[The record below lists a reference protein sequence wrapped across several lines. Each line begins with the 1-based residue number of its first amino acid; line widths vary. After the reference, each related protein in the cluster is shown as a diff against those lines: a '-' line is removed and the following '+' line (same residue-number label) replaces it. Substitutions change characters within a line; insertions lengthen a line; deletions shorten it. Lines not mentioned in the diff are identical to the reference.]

1 MKKLSLT
8 LAALFCAGS
17 LSAAPTEPV
26 AIGDINYDTTC
37 EVAGTPLKLNGAGLR
52 KIVFFKVYAGGLYV
66 SEPTTDATKV
76 FSDEKARRVR
86 LGLLRDVDGA
96 DFVEALEEG
105 LNANLTPEKKA
116 AIEKEVATLKTVMQ
130 TIDKLYPASRGYV
143 NLNGEHYFTM
153 EPQKSPT
160 RLFLSG
166 NISQSRDMIFFN
178 FEYCQVEQE
187 YPEDYFSIL
196 LEGYPLGDDRI
207 LNIISDSPRIF
218 NITSDIVLPPKQ
230 NQSVMYSIDYIMNW
244 GIVDGMICT
253 MQEQKPR
260 LFVCSWRQTDKQI
273 DDDQLANYLLEWR
286 ILNNIK

>member
-26 AIGDINYDTTC
+26 AIGDIHYDTAC

-52 KIVFFKVYAGGLYV
+52 KIVFFKVYAGGLNV

-130 TIDKLYPASRGYV
+130 TIGDVVEGDLIDFDYVPEKGTVILRNGKPVAEPIPGKALYDAV
-143 NLNGEHYFTM
+143 LA
-153 EPQKSPT
+153 
-160 RLFLSG
+160 
-166 NISQSRDMIFFN
+166 IW
-178 FEYCQVEQE
+178 
-187 YPEDYFSIL
+187 
-196 LEGYPLGDDRI
+196 LGD
-207 LNIISDSPRIF
+207 
-218 NITSDIVLPPKQ
+218 
-230 NQSVMYSIDYIMNW
+230 
-244 GIVDGMICT
+244 
-253 MQEQKPR
+253 KP
-260 LFVCSWRQTDKQI
+260 I
-273 DDDQLANYLLEWR
+273 DDTLKTGMLGL
-286 ILNNIK
+286 

>member
-1 MKKLSLT
+1 MDLT
-8 LAALFCAGS
+8 NKFY
-17 LSAAPTEPV
+17 
-26 AIGDINYDTTC
+26 AIGNLSEAYIDLYPSHIN
-37 EVAGTPLKLNGAGLR
+37 VKFALQVKG
-52 KIVFFKVYAGGLYV
+52 YV
-66 SEPTTDATKV
+66 MTFYS
-76 FSDEKARRVR
+76 RVSKR
-86 LGLLRDVDGA
+86 Y
-96 DFVEALEEG
+96 
-105 LNANLTPEKKA
+105 NLDMY
-116 AIEKEVATLKTVMQ
+116 KTVMQ
-130 TIDKLYPASRGYV
+130 MIDKLYPASRGYV

-196 LEGYPLGDDRI
+196 LEGYPLGDDKI

-253 MQEQKPR
+253 MQEPKPR
-260 LFVCSWRQTDKQI
+260 LFVCSWRQMDKQI